1 MYNPMIWDMTEK
13 PAPQLFTFG
22 ELATICNL
30 LEKADM
36 LEDEVY
42 IKMAIL
48 RDYAIKHEM
57 QTGRAYLPLQAG

>member
-1 MYNPMIWDMTEK
+1 MLRTISNNTTER
-13 PAPQLFTFG
+13 PAPQMFTFG

-30 LEKADM
+30 LEKGGM
-36 LEDEVY
+36 REDDVY

-57 QTGRAYLPLQAG
+57 QTGRAFLPLQAE

>member
-1 MYNPMIWDMTEK
+1 MYKQQNNQGHK
-13 PAPQLFTFG
+13 PAPQMFTFG

-36 LEDEVY
+36 REDEVY
-42 IKMAIL
+42 TKMAIL

-57 QTGRAYLPLQAG
+57 QTGRAFLPLQVG